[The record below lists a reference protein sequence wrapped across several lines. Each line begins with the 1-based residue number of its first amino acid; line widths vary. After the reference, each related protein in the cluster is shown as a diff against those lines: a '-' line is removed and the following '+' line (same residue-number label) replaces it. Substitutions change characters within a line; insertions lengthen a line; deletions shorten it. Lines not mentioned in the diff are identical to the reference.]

1 MLKKELRT
9 KYLDLRNKTSEEDV
23 YNASLSIAN
32 NLLPLPIWT
41 HTYYHIFLHST
52 SKKELNT
59 GLLITLLQGKDKEI
73 VVPRMAKGN
82 TLEHF
87 LLTDNTLLKPNS
99 WNIPEPVDGIEV
111 MPDMLDVIFVPLL
124 AFDLKGHRVGY
135 GKGYYDLF
143 LSQCKPDAIK
153 IGLSMYEA
161 EENIADIGAQDI
173 PLNYCVSPTTTYTF

>member
-9 KYLDLRNKTSEEDV
+9 KYLDLRNATSDEDV
-23 YNASLSIAN
+23 YNTSLHIAN
-32 NLLPLPIWT
+32 NLLALPIWDY
-41 HTYYHIFLHST
+41 TYYHIFLHST

-59 GLLITLLQGKDKEI
+59 SLIITLLQGKDKEI

-99 WNIPEPVDGIEV
+99 WDIPEPVDGIEV
-111 MPDMLDVIFVPLL
+111 MPTKLDVIFVPLL
-124 AFDLKGHRVGY
+124 AFDSNGHRVGY

-143 LSQCKPDAIK
+143 LSQCKPDAVK
-153 IGLSMYEA
+153 IGLSMFEA
-161 EENIADIGAQDI
+161 EANITDVGPQDI
-173 PLNYCVSPTTTYTF
+173 PLDHCVSPTTTYTF